1 MNSLPPRILRP
12 FAIAAALLPSACTPG
27 GDAPLSPSPAPS
39 QTAPAPAA
47 SAPVSPARAVP
58 LVVSDLY
65 VDAIAEPDE
74 GSPPLVVVFT
84 AIVEDH
90 SGSYG
95 CRWDFGDGSPPSNET
110 NPTHTY
116 EREGDFII
124 TLSCRDE
131 KGLEGDAEIDVT
143 VYEFD

>member
-1 MNSLPPRILRP
+1 MSPFSSRILRP
-12 FAIAAALLPSACTPG
+12 VAVAAAPMPAACTPSG
-27 GDAPLSPSPAPS
+27 EAPPPKASQTPAPEAVS
-39 QTAPAPAA
+39 APAA
-47 SAPVSPARAVP
+47 APKAVP

-65 VDAIAEPDE
+65 VDAVAEPDE
-74 GSPPLVVVFT
+74 GSPPLAVVFT

-90 SGSYG
+90 SGSYT

-110 NPTHTY
+110 NPEHTY
-116 EREGDFII
+116 EREGDFIV
-124 TLSCRDE
+124 TLSCRDD